1 MQLFLQVVL
10 AYPTLP
16 LSIVLTVCLLYW
28 LLVAG
33 GLLGD
38 GLGLEAGD
46 GLELDAG
53 AHGLAAMLARFGLG
67 GAPLMLVLSLLTFFA
82 WTLVYLLQLLVLQ
95 PLPDLLRWLLGSAA
109 LLLAPLLA
117 AFPTAAVL
125 RPLRRLLL
133 RLRPAAQRSLLGRVA
148 VVSSPEVTAQQ
159 GRAMLADGGAGL
171 VLQVRSAQG
180 TTLLRGQAVLLVE
193 YDRQAYCYHVV
204 PADAL
209 EPASASRSL
218 FESGDKESS

>member
-38 GLGLEAGD
+38 GLGLGLEAGD

-82 WTLVYLLQLLVLQ
+82 WTLVYLLQLLVEPRLE
-95 PLPDLLRWLLGSAA
+95 
-109 LLLAPLLA
+109 
-117 AFPTAAVL
+117 VL
-125 RPLRRLLL
+125 VEIDE
-133 RLRPAAQRSLLGRVA
+133 QS
-148 VVSSPEVTAQQ
+148 Q
-159 GRAMLADGGAGL
+159 GGGPGDGGL
-171 VLQVRSAQG
+171 VA
-180 TTLLRGQAVLLVE
+180 LVE
-193 YDRQAYCYHVV
+193 VMARKELHTTT
-204 PADAL
+204 ADTFFGDACH
-209 EPASASRSL
+209 
-218 FESGDKESS
+218 SGFLLC

>member
-1 MQLFLQVVL
+1 MQLFLQVAL

-16 LSIVLTVCLLYW
+16 LSIVLTICLLYW

-33 GLLGD
+33 GLLDD
-38 GLGLEAGD
+38 GLAFAD
-46 GLELDAG
+46 GSGLDAG

-67 GAPLMLVLSLLTFFA
+67 GAPVMLVLSLLTFFA

-95 PLPDLLRWLLGSAA
+95 PLPDLLRWLLGSAG
-109 LLLAPLLA
+109 LVLAPLLA
-117 AFPTAAVL
+117 AFPTAALL
-125 RPLRRLLL
+125 RPLRRMML
-133 RLRPAAQRSLLGRVA
+133 RLRPPAQQSLLGRVA
-148 VVSSPEVTAQQ
+148 LISSPDVTAQH
-159 GRAMLADGGAGL
+159 GRATLADGGAGL

-180 TTLLRGQAVLLVE
+180 TTLLRGQAVLLVD

-209 EPASASRSL
+209 EPALESKSL

>member
-46 GLELDAG
+46 GLELDPG
-53 AHGLAAMLARFGLG
+53 THGLAAMLARFGLG
-67 GAPLMLVLSLLTFFA
+67 GAPLM
-82 WTLVYLLQLLVLQ
+82 LVLQ

-117 AFPTAAVL
+117 AFPTAVVL

-171 VLQVRSAQG
+171 LLQVRSAQG

>member
-117 AFPTAAVL
+117 AFPTAVVL

-159 GRAMLADGGAGL
+159 GRM
-171 VLQVRSAQG
+171 
-180 TTLLRGQAVLLVE
+180 
-193 YDRQAYCYHVV
+193 
-204 PADAL
+204 
-209 EPASASRSL
+209 
-218 FESGDKESS
+218 FEILGSSS

>member
-1 MQLFLQVVL
+1 MLRYICNRLIVSLFTIWVVITIIFFL
-10 AYPTLP
+10 IRLLP
-16 LSIVLTVCLLYW
+16 
-28 LLVAG
+28 
-33 GLLGD
+33 GD
-38 GLGLEAGD
+38 PFTSERDVPQQIRAN
-46 GLELDAG
+46 
-53 AHGLAAMLARFGLG
+53 MLARFGLG

-117 AFPTAAVL
+117 AFPTAVVL

-180 TTLLRGQAVLLVE
+180 TTMLRGQAVLLVE